1 MNIRHTTAAIAF
13 IMAVLSTEFSGVWA
27 RNMMDAQRD
36 SVCTSRKLAIIGQHG
51 EPTASSDSVRH
62 LIDMFYYDQFRH
74 FQDPEAPYFLFMSKD
89 ATLAMGMGGAVRMR
103 AYVDWHGSVQSP
115 GFAPY
120 LIPMRPDPAK
130 MRKFGTTPAGS
141 SLFFRVIGRN
151 KTVGSYQ
158 IYIEANFNGYQAR
171 DFHLKKAYAAINDFT
186 IGYTVSTFSDPM
198 ALPPTVDAQ
207 GPVNKISGS
216 TVLIR
221 YTKKFG
227 KGWSAAVSAENTP
240 SQADISEGGT
250 KVVDNWIP
258 DGAAF
263 LQYEWGPTTHIRL
276 AGIVRSLSYRDLTD
290 GTNHHKAGWGVMLS
304 GIAHP
309 APQVTTF
316 ASINYG
322 HGYSS
327 LGGDLQIGNY
337 DMVPVPGQKGRLYAP
352 ASMGWCAGVQYNFRP
367 NLFAS
372 TSVSRTHYLPA
383 HTPDGAE
390 YKYGMVAAIN
400 TFWNLTP
407 RIQIGAEIDWGM
419 RRNFDGDHNHAW
431 RAGAMVQF
439 SF

>member
-207 GPVNKISGS
+207 GPVNK
-216 TVLIR
+216 R
-221 YTKKFG
+221 
-227 KGWSAAVSAENTP
+227 
-240 SQADISEGGT
+240 SEEHT
-250 KVVDNWIP
+250 SE
-258 DGAAF
+258 
-263 LQYEWGPTTHIRL
+263 LQ
-276 AGIVRSLSYRDLTD
+276 S
-290 GTNHHKAGWGVMLS
+290 
-304 GIAHP
+304 
-309 APQVTTF
+309 
-316 ASINYG
+316 
-322 HGYSS
+322 
-327 LGGDLQIGNY
+327 
-337 DMVPVPGQKGRLYAP
+337 
-352 ASMGWCAGVQYNFRP
+352 
-367 NLFAS
+367 
-372 TSVSRTHYLPA
+372 
-383 HTPDGAE
+383 
-390 YKYGMVAAIN
+390 
-400 TFWNLTP
+400 P
-407 RIQIGAEIDWGM
+407 R
-419 RRNFDGDHNHAW
+419 
-431 RAGAMVQF
+431 
-439 SF
+439 